1 MKNCIRRFPVLF
13 IAITVLVPSVKA
25 DEPGIQ
31 VAARRPF
38 GQFDKA
44 TDIGPVR
51 KSGSTVFDPD
61 RQTYELAGA
70 GTNMWADKDECH
82 MVWKKLDGDFV
93 LEAQVK
99 LQGDGVDPHR
109 KLGWIIRKSLD
120 ADSAYADVA
129 VHGDGLTSL
138 QYRRSSGAKTEE
150 VKSTVKAPDLIRLSR
165 TGTKIQMAAATSG
178 TSFQTSEGIDLDL
191 GNQVYVGLFIC
202 SHNADVVEKGIFS
215 KVRIT
220 PGTTESSGK

>member
-1 MKNCIRRFPVLF
+1 MKNCMDRLPALLV
-13 IAITVLVPSVKA
+13 AITYLVQTVEA
-25 DEPGIQ
+25 DEPGIRVKAQ
-31 VAARRPF
+31 TPF
-38 GQFDKA
+38 GLFDKA
-44 TDIGPVR
+44 TDIGSVR

-61 RQTYELAGA
+61 KQTYELAGA

-99 LQGDGVDPHR
+99 LLGNGVDPHR

-138 QYRRSSGAKTEE
+138 QFRRSNGAKTEE
-150 VKSTVKAPDLIRLSR
+150 VKSNVKAPDVIRLSR
-165 TGTKIQMAAATSG
+165 TGTKIVMAVARSG
-178 TSFQTSEGIDLDL
+178 AQFQTSEGIDLDL
-191 GNQVYVGLFIC
+191 GNEVYVGLFIC

-220 PGTTESSGK
+220 KADSSGN